1 MAYFIALLQ
10 LLSVLFVEMMQILN
24 LVMLFDIK
32 DIIENFVRRRYC
44 VVRNGVQSSRGVV
57 RVED

>member
-32 DIIENFVRRRYC
+32 DIIENFV
-44 VVRNGVQSSRGVV
+44 SLLIL
-57 RVED
+57 D